1 MNASEPRAL
10 TPRVLLLLAGAALL
24 LTPSLGRMPFERAEI
39 YFADG
44 ARAMLERGDW
54 LVPYYRGEP
63 FFDKPALTYWLIAAS
78 FELFGYGTGPARV
91 VPVVATL
98 LALLATIA
106 LGAQLLGRRA
116 ALAGA
121 LALGTTLAF
130 IGFGRVAMSDM
141 PLALLTNA
149 ALALGVACWRPHWAR
164 WAVPALGATLGLGF
178 LTKGPIALLLPGLG
192 LLLLA
197 WQRRHEPWPFTRRR
211 STAALALFL
220 AVGCGWWL
228 AVWLRLGSGPLSYFF
243 LRENL
248 ERFAGATYDSGREA
262 WFYLPTYLVQGAPWS
277 LFLPLA
283 AWHALRSPAR
293 EAGTRNAARDGASLR
308 LLLGWL
314 ALMLVP
320 LSVSRGK
327 IDYYLLP
334 LYPAASLVVGHFFTE
349 LRWGR
354 LERAWT
360 RLALLALGAALV
372 FAARFPGLLP
382 APWLPPAA
390 VVHALSVGVALAL
403 VGLTYVALRLTP
415 ARALAAL
422 ASLGAGVFFVLVA
435 VLLPSYRAGQP
446 NDAILA
452 DVSRERRFEPAARLA
467 FCDDPVRV
475 QRDVLFELR
484 LPAEERCDL
493 WAAVVA
499 EAPYLLLLDE
509 HEWNVGRAPGM
520 RHVGTYR
527 YLPATV
533 LSARSLLHGVAPG
546 RLALFANYETSDP
559 VAVLKA
565 RRQWRRYVQRLE
577 RAHDEAAG
585 LRPARRRK
593 QKEAG

>member
-1 MNASEPRAL
+1 MDAATERPLA
-10 TPRVLLLLAGAALL
+10 PRVLLLLLGVALL
-24 LTPSLGRMPFERAEI
+24 LAPSLGRMPFERAEI

-44 ARAMLERGDW
+44 ARAMVERGDW
-54 LVPYYRGEP
+54 LVPHYRGEP
-63 FFDKPALTYWLIAAS
+63 FFDKPPLTYWLIAGA

-98 LALLATIA
+98 LALLATLA
-106 LGAQLLGRRA
+106 LGAQLLGWRA
-116 ALAGA
+116 ALAGG
-121 LALGTTLAF
+121 LVLGTTLAF

-149 ALALGVACWRPHWAR
+149 ALALGVACWRPERAR

-192 LLLLA
+192 LSLLA
-197 WQRRHEPWPFTRRR
+197 WQRRREPWPFTPPRAV
-211 STAALALFL
+211 AAVALFL
-220 AVGCGWWL
+220 IAGCGWWL
-228 AVWLRLGSGPLSYFF
+228 AVFLRLGAWPLEYFF

-277 LFLPLA
+277 LFLPIA
-283 AWHALRSPAR
+283 AWHALRRPPAD
-293 EAGTRNAARDGASLR
+293 ADAARAHERAALR

-320 LSVSRGK
+320 LSLSRGK

-354 LERAWT
+354 LERVWA
-360 RLALLALGAALV
+360 RLALLLLGAAALA
-372 FAARFPGLLP
+372 AARFPGQLPAAWLP
-382 APWLPPAA
+382 AP
-390 VVHALSVGVALAL
+390 VVLRALEVGVGVAVVGLAVVAWRLTPSRVLGALGALAAGVFLAL
-403 VGLTYVALRLTP
+403 VAL
-415 ARALAAL
+415 
-422 ASLGAGVFFVLVA
+422 
-435 VLLPSYRAGQP
+435 LLPSYRAAQP

-452 DVSRERRFEPAARLA
+452 DVMRERRYEPEVRLV

-484 LPAEERCDL
+484 VPAEERCDL
-493 WAAVVA
+493 WATVA
-499 EAPYLLLLDE
+499 AEVPYLLLLDE
-509 HEWNVGRAPGM
+509 REWHVGRATGM
-520 RHVGTYR
+520 RHVRTYR

-533 LSARSLLHGVAPG
+533 LSARSLVQGVAPG

-565 RRQWRRYVQRLE
+565 KRQWRRYAQSLE
-577 RAHDEAAG
+577 RAHDEALG
-585 LRPARRRK
+585 VRPARRRNK
-593 QKEAG
+593 RN